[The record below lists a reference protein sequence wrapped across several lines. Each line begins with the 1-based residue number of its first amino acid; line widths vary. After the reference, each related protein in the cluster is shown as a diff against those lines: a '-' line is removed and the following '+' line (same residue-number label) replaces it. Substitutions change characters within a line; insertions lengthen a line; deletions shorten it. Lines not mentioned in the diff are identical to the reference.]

1 ETGVPASACLRM
13 VIIWLSVKRAFFIEI
28 SSVQITRK
36 FYLLIHR
43 FFGGI
48 TVEDQNGRKVELP
61 LSILEANNPELAKM
75 SVAGKK

>member
-1 ETGVPASACLRM
+1 M

-48 TVEDQNGRKVELP
+48 THSLMSLWLIIIIALVSSHTMNMM
-61 LSILEANNPELAKM
+61 SIDL
-75 SVAGKK
+75 